1 MNSRMTAVYIFI
13 IFFLSMGVQAALAQS
28 GPDTP
33 AATEAVELGA
43 DKGAQAAAGKEVKI
57 IWTEAYTEAL
67 EEAKKT
73 KKPLLVFVYASWC
86 GWCKKMERETCADKD
101 IVKLT
106 DSFVCLKINSEED
119 EEFSSKFKVKEFPCV
134 VFLKSDGSEIER
146 HLGFKTADEF
156 EAILK
161 GVLKAAE

>member
-1 MNSRMTAVYIFI
+1 MKNTMTPVYIFI
-13 IFFLSMGVQAALAQS
+13 VLFLIMGAHAALAQS
-28 GPDTP
+28 NPDSP
-33 AATEAVELGA
+33 AATEAVKLGA
-43 DKGAQAAAGKEVKI
+43 ENGAKAAAAKETKI
-57 IWTEAYTEAL
+57 SWSGVYSEAL

-86 GWCKKMERETCADKD
+86 GWCKKMERETCSDKD
-101 IVKLT
+101 VVKLT
-106 DSFVCLKINSEED
+106 DSFVCLKVNSEED

-146 HLGFKTADEF
+146 HLGFKTSGEF
-156 EAILK
+156 ETILK

>member
-1 MNSRMTAVYIFI
+1 MKNTMTAAFIFI
-13 IFFLSMGVQAALAQS
+13 IFFLSAGVHAAQAQS
-28 GPDTP
+28 GPDAS
-33 AATEAVELGA
+33 AATDAVELGA
-43 DKGAQAAAGKEVKI
+43 DNGAKAAAGKEVKI
-57 IWTEAYTEAL
+57 SWAGAYNEAL

-73 KKPLLVFVYASWC
+73 KKPVLIFVYASWC

-156 EAILK
+156 ETILK

>member
-1 MNSRMTAVYIFI
+1 
-13 IFFLSMGVQAALAQS
+13 MGAQTALARS
-28 GPDTP
+28 GPDSP

-43 DKGAQAAAGKEVKI
+43 DNGSKAAAEKEIKI
-57 IWTEAYTEAL
+57 SWTEAYKDAL

-146 HLGFKTADEF
+146 HLGFKTVEEF
-156 EAILK
+156 ETILK
-161 GVLKAAE
+161 GILKAAE

>member
-1 MNSRMTAVYIFI
+1 MTAVYIFI
-13 IFFLSMGVQAALAQS
+13 MFFLITGAHAALAQS
-28 GPDTP
+28 GPDSP
-33 AATEAVELGA
+33 AATEAVGLGA
-43 DKGAQAAAGKEVKI
+43 DNGAKAAGGKEVKI
-57 IWTEAYTEAL
+57 SWAAAYNEAL

-73 KKPLLVFVYASWC
+73 KKPLLIFVYASWC
-86 GWCKKMERETCADKD
+86 GWCKKMERETCADKN

-106 DSFVCLKINSEED
+106 GSFVCLKVNSEED

-146 HLGFKTADEF
+146 HLGFKTVEEF